1 MKDKLITAL
10 STLKYPVY
18 LQGSLAS
25 DQPYPDAFFTFWNNT
40 TFDHADYDNGPVAWV
55 WSFDVNFYARDP
67 ALVNSV
73 PLLAID
79 AVKAAGFIVGGRA
92 QDLPS
97 DQPDVTGR
105 GFIAQYIE
113 RKETLNNGNC

>member
-18 LQGSLAS
+18 LQGSLAPNE
-25 DQPYPDAFFTFWNNT
+25 PYPDAFFTFWNNT

-79 AVKAAGFIVGGRA
+79 VWEHAYYLKYRNLRADYIKALFRLIDWAAVEANYAR
-92 QDLPS
+92 
-97 DQPDVTGR
+97 VTG
-105 GFIAQYIE
+105 A
-113 RKETLNNGNC
+113 